1 MYFSKDFLIEL
12 YSKMQTLYTGTDINA
27 QGGTQYCS
35 EIKYFLAT
43 DKFIKLDNKK
53 IDYSNNED
61 KKKFCEY
68 VGDVVL
74 LGKKADSL
82 FTKNFANSVERY
94 SNSSDFHIGSN
105 FFSTNVCSTARKAP
119 MQEFTWPTRDATLL
133 KIKYPNIEIHNEG
146 YKNFYTNYMTS
157 SFQKCAILALW
168 LFRFES
174 FSSKNSIL
182 NEIKKFL
189 LSNYSSNLI
198 DSIKLNESV
207 CQDKIKDLL
216 QNVSTSEIFPEI
228 AEEDIVNNTK
238 HITPPLLPRNRIIFG
253 APGTGK
259 SHLLEQ
265 ERSQHFDDAHY
276 ERVTFHPNYT
286 YSQFVGAY
294 KPVALENEG
303 IAVLDSNTKYILS
316 ILQDKNKTAQE
327 KYDLLFDKFR
337 DGNLTRLPVLLGLYT
352 DENFETKKLD
362 GSPVANDNNIE
373 RNHGLAIRP
382 FVKLYS
388 EKSSTNDITY
398 AFVPGPFAR
407 ILAKAMQNPSENFL
421 LVIEEINRANVAA
434 VFGDVFQLLDRDES
448 GKSEYPID
456 AGEDLKNYL
465 EEQGISL
472 SDGKIAIPANM
483 YIWATM
489 NSADQGVMPLDG
501 AFKRRWEFEYIGIDE
516 NESEV
521 ASCEIPNVRNSDG
534 NPATFTFIKWNDFRK
549 ALNKK
554 LKNLQGTTVNE
565 DKLLGP
571 FFISAHCLENAQE
584 NPEDFVRLFKS
595 KVLMYLYEDVC
606 KMNPR
611 ALFKGIADSG
621 KLHYSDVCAA
631 FDKMGVAIFDAN
643 FMGQTNEQ
651 KEN

>member
-12 YSKMQTLYTGTDINA
+12 YSKMQGLYTGTDINA

-43 DKFIKLDNKK
+43 DKFIKLNEKK

-74 LGKKADSL
+74 LGKETDSL
-82 FTKNFANSVERY
+82 FTKNFANSVEKY
-94 SNSSDFHIGSN
+94 SNSLDFHIGSN

-119 MQEFTWPTRDATLL
+119 MQEFIWPTRDATLL

-174 FSSKNSIL
+174 FSSENSIL

-207 CQDKIKDLL
+207 CQDKIKDML

-238 HITPPLLPRNRIIFG
+238 HITPPLHPHNRIIFG

-259 SHLLEQ
+259 SHLLEL

-294 KPVALENEG
+294 KPVALKNTEG
-303 IAVLDSNTKYILS
+303 KD
-316 ILQDKNKTAQE
+316 
-327 KYDLLFDKFR
+327 
-337 DGNLTRLPVLLGLYT
+337 
-352 DENFETKKLD
+352 
-362 GSPVANDNNIE
+362 
-373 RNHGLAIRP
+373 
-382 FVKLYS
+382 
-388 EKSSTNDITY
+388 DITY
-398 AFVPGPFAR
+398 TFVPGPFAR
-407 ILAKAMQNPSENFL
+407 ILAKAMQNSSENFL

-465 EEQGISL
+465 EGQGVSL
-472 SDGKIAIPANM
+472 TDGKIAIPANM

-489 NSADQGVMPLDG
+489 NSADQGVMPLDA
-501 AFKRRWEFEYIGIDE
+501 AFKRRWEFEYIEIDE

-521 ASCEIPNVRNSDG
+521 ASYEIPNVRNSDG
-534 NPATFTFIKWNDFRK
+534 NPATFTFIKWNGFRK
-549 ALNKK
+549 ALNKQ
-554 LKNLQGTTVNE
+554 LKNLQGTIVNE

-584 NPEDFVRLFKS
+584 NPKDFVRLFKS

-631 FDKMGVAIFDAN
+631 FDKMGVAIFGGD
-643 FMGQTNEQ
+643 FMEQTNEQ

>member
-1 MYFSKDFLIEL
+1 MNKEELIEKLKQKSEQDPNKHDGSYELVRKTVEAYKDVPLQNLHFQDLDCIYLMAIGTWKQSVSNKKETINKTNLPNDKKEDLCLLLDNIWNKANQGL
-12 YSKMQTLYTGTDINA
+12 YENCENEKPSIGMFGTGFITFKTKTDDESV
-27 QGGTQYCS
+27 QR
-35 EIKYFLAT
+35 
-43 DKFIKLDNKK
+43 FIKLCIDILPVDDDEELYKITESALSEEIKGMGTASISEILHCLKPCSFPILNGNQGLGNIFEKFGLTLDNVKDPTTYISNCRK
-53 IDYSNNED
+53 IKEFRD
-61 KKKFCEY
+61 
-68 VGDVVL
+68 
-74 LGKKADSL
+74 
-82 FTKNFANSVERY
+82 
-94 SNSSDFHIGSN
+94 SN
-105 FFSTNVCSTARKAP
+105 F
-119 MQEFTWPTRDATLL
+119 
-133 KIKYPNIEIHNEG
+133 
-146 YKNFYTNYMTS
+146 
-157 SFQKCAILALW
+157 
-168 LFRFES
+168 
-174 FSSKNSIL
+174 
-182 NEIKKFL
+182 
-189 LSNYSSNLI
+189 
-198 DSIKLNESV
+198 SIKNYRIFDRIESEAAS
-207 CQDKIKDLL
+207 DKSAQKQIVDL
-216 QNVSTSEIFPEI
+216 
-228 AEEDIVNNTK
+228 
-238 HITPPLLPRNRIIFG
+238 PLPHNRIIFG

-259 SHLLEQ
+259 SHLLEKDRKQ
-265 ERSQHFDDAHY
+265 YFDDAHY
-276 ERVTFHPNYT
+276 ERVTFHPSYT

-294 KPVALENEG
+294 KPVALK
-303 IAVLDSNTKYILS
+303 NTESK
-316 ILQDKNKTAQE
+316 D
-327 KYDLLFDKFR
+327 
-337 DGNLTRLPVLLGLYT
+337 
-352 DENFETKKLD
+352 
-362 GSPVANDNNIE
+362 
-373 RNHGLAIRP
+373 
-382 FVKLYS
+382 
-388 EKSSTNDITY
+388 DITY
-398 AFVPGPFAR
+398 SFVPGPFCR
-407 ILAKAMQNPSENFL
+407 TLAKAIQNPSENFL

-521 ASCEIPNVRNSDG
+521 ASYEIPNVRNSDG

-549 ALNKK
+549 ALNKQ
-554 LKNLQGTTVNE
+554 LKNLQGTIVNE

-584 NPEDFVRLFKS
+584 NPEDFIRLFKS

>member
-12 YSKMQTLYTGTDINA
+12 YSKMQSLYTGIDINA

-74 LGKKADSL
+74 LGKKTDSL
-82 FTKNFANSVERY
+82 FTKNFANSVEKH
-94 SNSSDFHIGSN
+94 SNSMDFHIGSN

-119 MQEFTWPTRDATLL
+119 MQEFTWPTRDAMLL

-146 YKNFYTNYMTS
+146 YKNFYTNYLSS
-157 SFQKCAILALW
+157 SFEKCAILALW

-216 QNVSTSEIFPEI
+216 QNVSTSEICPEI
-228 AEEDIVNNTK
+228 VEEDIVNNTK
-238 HITPPLLPRNRIIFG
+238 HITPPLLPHNRIIFG

-259 SHLLEQ
+259 SHLLEKDRKQ
-265 ERSQHFDDAHY
+265 YFDDAHY
-276 ERVTFHPNYT
+276 ERVTFHPSYT

-294 KPVALENEG
+294 KPVALK
-303 IAVLDSNTKYILS
+303 NTESK
-316 ILQDKNKTAQE
+316 D
-327 KYDLLFDKFR
+327 
-337 DGNLTRLPVLLGLYT
+337 
-352 DENFETKKLD
+352 
-362 GSPVANDNNIE
+362 
-373 RNHGLAIRP
+373 
-382 FVKLYS
+382 
-388 EKSSTNDITY
+388 DITY
-398 AFVPGPFAR
+398 SFVPGPFCR
-407 ILAKAMQNPSENFL
+407 TLAKAIQNPSENFL

-521 ASCEIPNVRNSDG
+521 ASYEIPNVRNSDG

-584 NPEDFVRLFKS
+584 NPKDFIRLFKS

-631 FDKMGVAIFDAN
+631 FDKMGVEIFGGDFESKA
-643 FMGQTNEQ
+643 
-651 KEN
+651 ENTFDSID

>member
-1 MYFSKDFLIEL
+1 MNKEELIEKLKQKSEQDPNKHDGSYELVRKTVEAYKDVPLQNLHFQDLDCIYLMAIGTWKQSVSNKKETINKTNLPNDKKEDLCLLLDNIWNKANQGL
-12 YSKMQTLYTGTDINA
+12 YENCENEKPSIGMFGTGFITFKTKTDDESV
-27 QGGTQYCS
+27 QR
-35 EIKYFLAT
+35 
-43 DKFIKLDNKK
+43 FIKLCIDILPVDDDEELYKITESALSEEIKGMGTASISEILHCLKPCSFPILNGNQGLGNIFEKFGLTLDNVKDPTTYISNCRK
-53 IDYSNNED
+53 IKEFRD
-61 KKKFCEY
+61 
-68 VGDVVL
+68 
-74 LGKKADSL
+74 
-82 FTKNFANSVERY
+82 
-94 SNSSDFHIGSN
+94 SN
-105 FFSTNVCSTARKAP
+105 F
-119 MQEFTWPTRDATLL
+119 
-133 KIKYPNIEIHNEG
+133 
-146 YKNFYTNYMTS
+146 
-157 SFQKCAILALW
+157 
-168 LFRFES
+168 
-174 FSSKNSIL
+174 
-182 NEIKKFL
+182 
-189 LSNYSSNLI
+189 
-198 DSIKLNESV
+198 SIKNYRIFDRIESEAAS
-207 CQDKIKDLL
+207 DKSAQKQIVDL
-216 QNVSTSEIFPEI
+216 
-228 AEEDIVNNTK
+228 
-238 HITPPLLPRNRIIFG
+238 PLPHNRIIFG

-259 SHLLEQ
+259 SHLLEKDRKQ
-265 ERSQHFDDAHY
+265 YFDDAHY
-276 ERVTFHPNYT
+276 ERVTFHPSYT

-294 KPVALENEG
+294 KPVALK
-303 IAVLDSNTKYILS
+303 NTESK
-316 ILQDKNKTAQE
+316 D
-327 KYDLLFDKFR
+327 
-337 DGNLTRLPVLLGLYT
+337 
-352 DENFETKKLD
+352 
-362 GSPVANDNNIE
+362 
-373 RNHGLAIRP
+373 
-382 FVKLYS
+382 
-388 EKSSTNDITY
+388 DITY
-398 AFVPGPFAR
+398 SFVPGPFCR
-407 ILAKAMQNPSENFL
+407 TLAKAIQNPSENFL

-521 ASCEIPNVRNSDG
+521 ASYEIPNVRNSDG

-584 NPEDFVRLFKS
+584 NPEDFIRLFKS